1 VILSE
6 VTPSLTTQGQN
17 TCRFFKLGLQ
27 PQSGV
32 FVPIVEQWRIR
43 MATMMTQLGE
53 REFYA
58 AMAMQGILGR
68 ERLPADEVARQ
79 AVAYADA
86 LILAIEA
93 NAKVPRM
100 ELNVEA
106 AAPLDIPR

>member
-1 VILSE
+1 MRSTL
-6 VTPSLTTQGQN
+6 
-17 TCRFFKLGLQ
+17 
-27 PQSGV
+27 
-32 FVPIVEQWRIR
+32 
-43 MATMMTQLGE
+43 TQLGE

-58 AMAMQGILGR
+58 AMAMQGILCR
-68 ERLPADEVARQ
+68 EKLPEDEVARQ

-106 AAPLDIPR
+106 ASPLDFRR

>member
-1 VILSE
+1 MDERKHRVGAMRIAAE
-6 VTPSLTTQGQN
+6 
-17 TCRFFKLGLQ
+17 Q
-27 PQSGV
+27 PQSGMS
-32 FVPIVEQWRIR
+32 VPVEKNKEWRKR
-43 MATMMTQLGE
+43 MATMMTGLRD

-58 AMAMQGILGR
+58 AMAMQGILCR
-68 ERLPADEVARQ
+68 EKLPADEVARQ

-106 AAPLDIPR
+106 ASPLDIPR

>member
-1 VILSE
+1 VQL
-6 VTPSLTTQGQN
+6 
-17 TCRFFKLGLQ
+17 
-27 PQSGV
+27 QSGL
-32 FVPIVEQWRIR
+32 FVLEEEWRKR
-43 MATMMTQLGE
+43 MATMMTGLAD

-58 AMAMQGILGR
+58 AMAMQGMISR

-79 AVAYADA
+79 ALAYADA

-106 AAPLDIPR
+106 ASADISR

>member
-1 VILSE
+1 
-6 VTPSLTTQGQN
+6 
-17 TCRFFKLGLQ
+17 
-27 PQSGV
+27 
-32 FVPIVEQWRIR
+32 

-106 AAPLDIPR
+106 ASPLDIPR